1 MKERR
6 YSIRRAVNIPTAF
19 RILREGS
26 DLADMRLTGVGQ
38 GQIRDLGIHGLALDT
53 SHVVVDGVR
62 LDNITNWQIKARI
75 FLQWEMPE
83 GPKVM
88 VVAEPAWCEPITRG
102 TQQVLH
108 VGLRFKEFTLEARDA
123 IKAFLGIS

>member
-19 RILREGS
+19 RILREGNEI
-26 DLADMRLTGVGQ
+26 ADMRLTGVGQ

-62 LDNITNWQIKARI
+62 LDNITNWRIKARI
-75 FLQWEMPE
+75 FLQWEMPD